1 MNAIFLTQSQSLDVF
16 YELYIRLKDRMPF
29 GQVGFYV
36 ANLQW
41 YEKFLESHPD
51 FELQF
56 PVVKEWEIYR
66 EVSYENR

>member
-1 MNAIFLTQSQSLDVF
+1 
-16 YELYIRLKDRMPF
+16 MPF